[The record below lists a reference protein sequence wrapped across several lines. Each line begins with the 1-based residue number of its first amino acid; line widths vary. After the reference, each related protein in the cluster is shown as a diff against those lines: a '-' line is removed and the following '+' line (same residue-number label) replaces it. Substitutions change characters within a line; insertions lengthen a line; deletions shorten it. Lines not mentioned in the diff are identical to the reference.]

1 MRRVAV
7 FFYGLF
13 MDADA
18 LRAKGIDPGEPR
30 RASVRGFS
38 LRIGE
43 RATLVRD
50 DAGIVHG
57 LVMDLTQDAIDQL
70 YAEPSVSMYRPEAVL
85 ADIEGN
91 GRVAALCF
99 NLPAPPRPEESNSAY
114 AAKLR
119 DLARRIGLPA
129 DYVESITSGS
139 APSSG

>member
-1 MRRVAV
+1 MRRIAV

-13 MDADA
+13 MDADV

-30 RASVRGFS
+30 RASVRGFA

-50 DAGIVHG
+50 DAGIAHG
-57 LVMDLTQDAIDQL
+57 MVMDLTHAAIDQL

-85 ADIEGN
+85 AEIHGN
-91 GRVAALCF
+91 GSVAALCF
-99 NLPAPPRPEESNSAY
+99 NLTSPPRPEESNAAY

-119 DLARRIGLPA
+119 DLRQRLGLPA
-129 DYVESITSGS
+129 DW
-139 APSSG
+139 